1 MAILNREVKKK
12 SGDLYLSD
20 KPPLTTAGKVGLG
33 FTYFIL
39 IVFAF
44 IVLWPIYQIVV
55 NSFNGA
61 QARNII
67 LGGGFSFSLR
77 HFEHL
82 FQETNYLHWVKNTIF
97 IGIATA
103 VITVLIVSFTGYA
116 FSRFRF
122 KGKKFSLL
130 LIMLIQ
136 VIPTFAG
143 ITAYFTLHQIIVG
156 VVPFFSRQMLLVMI
170 YAGGG
175 IASNTFILKGYMDS
189 ISPELD
195 EAAHIDGST
204 NMQTYR
210 LIIMPLVRPM
220 LAIIALWSFIIPF
233 LDYMLPSI
241 LLNRNQDYT
250 LATGL
255 FTLIS
260 DQRTMNQPAFAAGG
274 MLTALPI
281 VTFFMLLQN
290 QLVSG
295 LSAGSVKG

>member
-1 MAILNREVKKK
+1 MTISNRELKKK
-12 SGDLYLSD
+12 SNLYLSD
-20 KPPLTTAGKVGLG
+20 RPPLTVAGMVGLG
-33 FTYFIL
+33 FTYL
-39 IVFAF
+39 VLLVYAF

-55 NSFNGA
+55 NSINGL
-61 QARNII
+61 QQRNII
-67 LGGGFSFSLR
+67 LGSRFEFSLR
-77 HFEHL
+77 HFKYL
-82 FQETNYLHWVKNTIF
+82 FEETNYLSWVKNTIF
-97 IGIATA
+97 IGAVTA
-103 VITVLIVSFTGYA
+103 IITLVIESFTGYA

-122 KGKKFSLL
+122 KGKKISLL

-143 ITAYFTLHQIIVG
+143 ITAFFTIHQIISN
-156 VVPFFSRQMLLVMI
+156 VVPFFSRQMMLVLI
-170 YAGGG
+170 YSGGG

-195 EAAHIDGST
+195 EAAHIDGSS
-204 NMQTYR
+204 NMQTYW

-233 LDYMLPSI
+233 MDYMLPSI
-241 LLNRNQDYT
+241 LLNSNVDYT

-260 DQRTMNQPAFAAGG
+260 DLRTMNAPAFAAGG
-274 MLTALPI
+274 LLTALPI
-281 VTFFMLLQN
+281 VAFFMLLQN

>member
-20 KPPLTTAGKVGLG
+20 KPPLTTAGKGGLG
-33 FTYFIL
+33 CTYYIL
-39 IVFAF
+39 IGFAF

-143 ITAYFTLHQIIVG
+143 ITAYFSMHQIFVG
-156 VVPFFSRQMLLVMI
+156 VVPFFSRQMMLVMI

-175 IASNTFILKGYMDS
+175 IASYTFILKGYMDS

-220 LAIIALWSFIIPF
+220 LAIIALWSFIIPY